1 MSQTRAEQTR
11 RRVIRAGATEF
22 AKRGY
27 EGTALTRITSSA
39 GVTMGALT
47 FHFSTK
53 KALADAVCAQGC
65 EVTRAT
71 VSRALGGTPSSLQAI
86 VDITHLLVLLLQDD
100 ATVRAAS
107 RLGEQASEHWYSSWV
122 PSVHALSARAAER
135 GELLPRVDPVS
146 VTVLAISLVAAGERS
161 ALHAVCAHTGVR
173 PYLQL
178 TQTWDTVL
186 SGIRSRE
193 NDSTFHPGGTPR

>member
-1 MSQTRAEQTR
+1 MSQTRAAQTR

-22 AKRGY
+22 ARSGY

-53 KALADAVCAQGC
+53 KALADAVCAQGR
-65 EVTRAT
+65 EVTRVT
-71 VSRALGGTPSSLQAI
+71 VARALSGASSSLQAV
-86 VDITHLLVLLLQDD
+86 VDITHLLVLLLKDD

-107 RLGEQASEHWYSSWV
+107 RLGDQASEHWYSSWV

-135 GELLPRVDPVS
+135 GELLARVDPVA
-146 VTVLAISLVAAGERS
+146 VTVLAISLVAAGEKS

-173 PYLQL
+173 PYAQL
-178 TQTWDTVL
+178 TQTWETVL
-186 SGIRSRE
+186 SAISARE
-193 NDSTFHPGGTPR
+193 CRSTFHPGGTPQ